1 MTRLLSR
8 PPNSGESEDNMKIDY
23 TNCTKEELIIY
34 RIFDAIKVFGKENFY
49 KSNNFVI
56 LDVTGQYEDQY
67 GNKINGKYIPTMYK
81 NVEKTAEEMAEA
93 IYKWLQHNLVIPEH
107 GGVLMAESSW
117 ETQHCHIL
125 TPDDR
130 ACSII
135 W

>member
-1 MTRLLSR
+1 
-8 PPNSGESEDNMKIDY
+8 MKIDY
-23 TNCTKEELIIY
+23 KSCTKEELVIY
-34 RIFDAIKVFGKENFY
+34 RIFEAIEVLGKENFY

-56 LDVTGQYEDQY
+56 LDITGMYKDQY
-67 GNKINGKYIPTMYK
+67 GNKLTGKYIPTMYRH
-81 NVEKTAEEMAEA
+81 VQKTAEEMAEN
-93 IYKWLQHNLVIPEH
+93 IFSWLQQNFIIPEH

-117 ETQHCHIL
+117 QTQHCRIL